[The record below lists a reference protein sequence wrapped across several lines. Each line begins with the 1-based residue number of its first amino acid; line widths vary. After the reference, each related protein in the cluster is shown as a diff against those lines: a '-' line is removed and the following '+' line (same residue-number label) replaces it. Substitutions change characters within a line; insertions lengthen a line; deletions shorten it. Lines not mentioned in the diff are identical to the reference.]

1 VARDRRWI
9 ALALVVMVAACGGD
23 STEKADQ
30 EAAAKFAAQRA
41 RTDSIRKARK
51 AADSLAQVAWA
62 RCADSVTTALQQTA
76 AGRKALAAKRPEG
89 EPAPEIAG
97 ACGAAKS
104 VVVGAATPAP
114 AAPAAASA
122 APAPAAGLTP
132 AQQALVRA
140 DSARKAKA
148 LEAAPPQ
155 PQAATLAATGPAAKD
170 PAQAEEARPE
180 SDVLREAYSY
190 GGGARDPFLSLVN
203 QKDSGPELTDLQLVG
218 VYQDVR
224 SAANSVAIVR
234 NKKDGKRFK
243 LRTGD
248 QVGRLRVAQIRTKD
262 VVFTIEDFGFERQE
276 TLSLRKQEDVT
287 P

>member
-9 ALALVVMVAACGGD
+9 ALALAVLVTACGGD
-23 STEKADQ
+23 SNEKAEQ
-30 EAAAKFAAQRA
+30 EAAAKFAAARA
-41 RTDSIRKARK
+41 RTDSVRKARN
-51 AADSLAQVAWA
+51 AADSLAQVAWTK
-62 RCADSVTTALQQTA
+62 CADSVTAALQQTA
-76 AGRKALAAKRPEG
+76 AGRKTLAAKRPEG
-89 EPAPEIAG
+89 EPLPAVTG

-104 VVVGAATPAP
+104 ATVAATATPAP
-114 AAPAAASA
+114 D
-122 APAPAAGLTP
+122 AGTALTP
-132 AQQALVRA
+132 AQVELARA
-140 DSARKAKA
+140 DSVRRAR
-148 LEAAPPQ
+148 EQAAQ
-155 PQAATLAATGPAAKD
+155 APQAATLAATG
-170 PAQAEEARPE
+170 AEQVAVDSALHPE

-190 GGGARDPFLSLVN
+190 GGGARDPFQSLVN
-203 QKDSGPELTDLQLVG
+203 NKDTGPELSDLQLVG

-234 NKKDGKRFK
+234 DKKSTKRYK

-248 QVGRLRVAQIRTKD
+248 QVGRLRVAQIRPKD

>member
-9 ALALVVMVAACGGD
+9 ALALAVMVAACGGD
-23 STEKADQ
+23 STEKAEQ

-97 ACGAAKS
+97 ACGATKA
-104 VVVGAATPAP
+104 VVVGTATPAP
-114 AAPAAASA
+114 AAAAPA

-132 AQQALVRA
+132 AQQALVRT

-170 PAQAEEARPE
+170 PPQADEARPE
-180 SDVLREAYSY
+180 SDVLRESYSY
-190 GGGARDPFLSLVN
+190 GGGTRDPFLSLVN
-203 QKDSGPELTDLQLVG
+203 QKDSGPELSDLQLVG

-234 NKKDGKRFK
+234 NKKDGQRFK